1 MFEVINYYYEAI
13 TAGSVNSMNVGV
25 YEAQFDKAWTEFLN
39 SKANINYRTEG
50 NYVLLSED
58 ALLQDVKV
66 SMEQN
71 EDNPFGF

>member
-39 SKANINYRTEG
+39 SKANSITVPRATMCCLARMPSYR
-50 NYVLLSED
+50 
-58 ALLQDVKV
+58 A
-66 SMEQN
+66 
-71 EDNPFGF
+71 